1 MHITDSCF
9 QLFLAIETVTHQEMK
24 ATAAVMD
31 DLFRQHLEN
40 MITSD
45 SDVLFYWTMITVTGE
60 ESLNE
65 NILYE
70 LIKLCVTIQGFS
82 FAKSIVERYR
92 LATKKRELR
101 EPKGCEPNFAS
112 V

>member
-1 MHITDSCF
+1 
-9 QLFLAIETVTHQEMK
+9 MK

-45 SDVLFYWTMITVTGE
+45 SDVLFCWTMITGE

-70 LIKLCVTIQGFS
+70 LIKLWVTIRGYS

-92 LATKKRELR
+92 LATKKRTEKTKGLR
-101 EPKGCEPNFAS
+101 TKLFSDEFKM
-112 V
+112 